1 MKLVCPHCGAA
12 AGADAW
18 EADASIRQCLRLVS
32 EMPREMSTRAIAYLA
47 LFRPAGG
54 RGLSW
59 PRALRLL
66 TALDAL
72 GKTSDLSWKRR
83 PARPV
88 SPRIWGAALE
98 RIVSQPPRDLPLD
111 GHGYLTAI
119 AYGLAD
125 EADRGA
131 ERAQVRAERDGTRR
145 CGGRQ
150 GDGQP
155 REDGQP
161 RGAAP
166 TGGGVLTPE
175 QVRAQVAEI
184 RAKIGKRL
192 Y

>member
-18 EADASIRQCLRLVS
+18 EADASIRHCLRLVA
-32 EMPREMSTRAIAYLA
+32 EMPREMSARAIAYLA
-47 LFRPAGG
+47 LFRPVGG

-66 TALDAL
+66 TQLDAL
-72 GKTSDLSWKRR
+72 GKMSDLSWKRR

-98 RIVSQPPRDLPLD
+98 RIVTQPPRDLPLD

-131 ERAQVRAERDGTRR
+131 ETARNAAERDGSARR
-145 CGGRQ
+145 SDRS
-150 GDGQP
+150 DTSDRHDTTSP
-155 REDGQP
+155 
-161 RGAAP
+161 
-166 TGGGVLTPE
+166 VLTPE
-175 QVRAQVAEI
+175 QVREMVAGI
-184 RAKIGKRL
+184 KSKIGRRMS
-192 Y
+192 